1 MVERILVV
9 DDDRLSSNILCR
21 FLEKIG
27 YEAIVCQ
34 NGEDCLSE
42 VSRGSAAMIF
52 IEILM
57 NGTSGLDV
65 LSAIRQQFD
74 PVELPVIM
82 LSNTLDDKTI
92 TKAFGLGANDFLQ
105 KPINCKT
112 TIARICC
119 QMLNSELHRE
129 SLEKKRNETIK
140 TMVATY
146 NHHIINTLSIACA
159 ELHLAQRNND
169 PKKLNRVSIAL
180 RDISTVVKKIRDFDL
195 GEVEEVGYLMGE
207 KMLDLKKGAKI

>member
-1 MVERILVV
+1 MVGRILVV
-9 DDDRLSSNILCR
+9 DDNRSSSDVLCS

-27 YEAIVCQ
+27 YEAVFFR
-34 NGEDCLSE
+34 NGEDCLLEISKGS
-42 VSRGSAAMIF
+42 VSMIF

-57 NGTSGLDV
+57 ETTAGLDL
-65 LSAIRQQFD
+65 LSAIRQQYD

-82 LSNTLDDKTI
+82 LSDSLDDKTI
-92 TKAFGLGANDFLQ
+92 SKAFGLGANDFLQ

-119 QMLNSELHRE
+119 QMLSSELHKE

-146 NHHIINTLSIACA
+146 NHHIINTLSVACA
-159 ELHLAQRNND
+159 ELQLAKMKND
-169 PKKLNRVSIAL
+169 PRKLNRVAKAL
-180 RDISTVVKKIRDFDL
+180 MDISTVVKNIRDFDQ
-195 GEVEEVGYLMGE
+195 GEVEDVGYLMGE
-207 KMLDLKKGAKI
+207 KMLDLKKGVKI